1 MGFLRHSAKSSDLK
15 QKEFPKV
22 FCCVWSVILSL
33 KVPRRKIQNEL
44 SQLSCFLKYF
54 SSESYLKKSIVVSE
68 ALTCLLKGNFAILV
82 SLLPS
87 LIGSCWTW
95 KLFVSIGFC
104 GSFSKFKSLALGL
117 FWELSWPF
125 RISMTLSWLIITLFG
140 TVSTCGITGLS
151 WPSWGPEGFCNEK
164 LSSSSWSCLE

>member
-33 KVPRRKIQNEL
+33 KVPRRKIQNDL
-44 SQLSCFLKYF
+44 SQLFCFLKYF

-82 SLLPS
+82 SLFVWVRRKLGVARAS
-87 LIGSCWTW
+87 LHETTSAA
-95 KLFVSIGFC
+95 K
-104 GSFSKFKSLALGL
+104 LALCLCQSRQTLRNSQATSLLG
-117 FWELSWPF
+117 SWVF
-125 RISMTLSWLIITLFG
+125 L
-140 TVSTCGITGLS
+140 
-151 WPSWGPEGFCNEK
+151 
-164 LSSSSWSCLE
+164 CLYTKNLWMWFPHIQTERNVHG